1 VLCTTDFSVSIGL
14 VERLRKDRDRS
25 DNENNGE
32 DGAAVTIDLLG
43 PLCLLIVMQNCR
55 QQNLNQAKENK

>member
-14 VERLRKDRDRS
+14 VERLR